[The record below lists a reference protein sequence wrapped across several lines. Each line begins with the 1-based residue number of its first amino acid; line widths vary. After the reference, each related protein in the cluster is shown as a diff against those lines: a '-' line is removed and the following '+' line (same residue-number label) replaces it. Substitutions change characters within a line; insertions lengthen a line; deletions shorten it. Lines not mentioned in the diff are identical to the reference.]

1 MNMSIIDA
9 DTRETDIH
17 DLSLGAIHA
26 LGMLDV
32 KALSYVQL
40 RRLNA
45 ALLHAG
51 DDVNREI
58 RTRTEEDLSGD
69 TVRVPSPR
77 LDHPR

>member
-1 MNMSIIDA
+1 MVDA
-9 DTRETDIH
+9 DTRETDIR
-17 DLSLGAIHA
+17 DLTLGVIHA

-51 DDVNREI
+51 DDVSREI
-58 RTRTEEDLSGD
+58 RTRTDEDVSGD

>member
-1 MNMSIIDA
+1 MAEST
-9 DTRETDIH
+9 TRETDVH
-17 DLSLGAIHA
+17 DLSLGVIHA
-26 LGMLDV
+26 LAMLDV

-51 DDVNREI
+51 DDVSQEI
-58 RTRTEEDLSGD
+58 RARADEDLSGD

-77 LDHPR
+77 MDHPR